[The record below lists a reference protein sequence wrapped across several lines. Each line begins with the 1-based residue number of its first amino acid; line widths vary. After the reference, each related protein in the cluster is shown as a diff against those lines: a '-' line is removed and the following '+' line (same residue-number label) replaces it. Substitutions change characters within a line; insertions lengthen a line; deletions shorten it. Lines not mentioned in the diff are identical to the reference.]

1 MDKDEYSN
9 NGISREEREALRKI
23 RTGRSM
29 GVPFKGPDTHLRA
42 TPAARRYAEEKGVDL
57 SQVGG
62 FGPGGR
68 IEKEDIDRYIEQ
80 RQIFARQQTLRSK
93 MEPDEAG
100 FMPDET
106 KVIDEVM
113 GGTPT
118 PQAEEETAAA
128 EAAPADAEAA
138 AEGEA
143 QAQTAETDASAS
155 AEPETPAEAEAAA
168 EQPQKPALDV
178 SPLAA
183 AMAAAEGIDVAA
195 LAPGSG
201 PNGRI
206 MKDDVAA
213 VLEARRAEEEARA
226 AAEKAAREAEE
237 KAAAEEAARLAAQ
250 KEAEEAAAREA
261 EEKAAAE
268 KAAKE
273 AEEKAAA
280 EEAARLAA
288 QQEAEAAAARE
299 AEEKAAAQKAEA
311 EAQAARIPGGAM
323 AVTAEID
330 VTGAC
335 ERLDRVRRNIKARTG
350 SEPVLSDFVAAALQR
365 TLKDHPA
372 FVRGNAAGNDVLHI
386 GVLPAGSV
394 SHDGDCLTMTV
405 SSASSFTDLV
415 RERHRLTQACSDAVT
430 TPDFILVD
438 LTGCGLW
445 ESLQPVTGYATAV
458 LSLGAVSEKER
469 DQGQGAQQRSIV
481 NATLSWDSKMAGLA
495 EGAAFMDSLRAYM
508 DNPSVLLF

>member
-23 RTGRSM
+23 RTGRTM
-29 GVPFKGPDTHLRA
+29 GVPFQGPDTHLRA
-42 TPAARRYAEEKGVDL
+42 TPAARRYAEEKGIDL
-57 SQVGG
+57 SKVGG

-80 RQIFARQQTLRSK
+80 RQIFARQQTVRNK
-93 MEPDEAG
+93 MQPDEAG

-113 GGTPT
+113 S
-118 PQAEEETAAA
+118 ETQTVQTD
-128 EAAPADAEAA
+128 EAAPASAEETPVAEEAA
-138 AEGEA
+138 AQETAAEALQSQMEETPEESQPEEAEGET
-143 QAQTAETDASAS
+143 QTAKTV
-155 AEPETPAEAEAAA
+155 
-168 EQPQKPALDV
+168 LDV

-213 VLEARRAEEEARA
+213 VLEARRAEEEAKA

-237 KAAAEEAARLAAQ
+237 KAAAEEAARLAAE

-261 EEKAAAE
+261 AEKAAAQ

-273 AEEKAAA
+273 AEEKAKA
-280 EEAARLAA
+280 EEAARK
-288 QQEAEAAAARE
+288 EAEAAAARE
-299 AEEKAAAQKAEA
+299 AEEKAAALKAEE
-311 EAQAARIPGGAM
+311 EAQALRIPGGAM

-350 SEPVLSDFVAAALQR
+350 SEPVLSDFVAAALER

-372 FVRGNAAGNDVLHI
+372 FLRKAAVDKDVLHI

-405 SSASSFTDLV
+405 SAASSFTDLV

-430 TPDFILVD
+430 APDFILVD

-445 ESLQPVTGYATAV
+445 ASLQPVTGYTTAV

-469 DQGQGAQQRSIV
+469 DLGRGAQQRSIV